1 MRPGRGR
8 PRIRGHGTEARAR
21 KHYRDG
27 EKPCQAC
34 REAVAYAW
42 AWRKEQRARR
52 HAQQVAAMQAA
63 LDQVWASL
71 EADGWRWPVWL
82 A

>member
-1 MRPGRGR
+1 MTAGR
-8 PRIRGHGTEARAR
+8 PRTHGHGTEARAR

-34 REAVAYAW
+34 QVAAAYA
-42 AWRKEQRARR
+42 ATWRKQEGKRR
-52 HAQQVAAMQAA
+52 HAEMVARMQAA
-63 LDQVWASL
+63 LDAAWASL
-71 EADGWRWPVWL
+71 ERDGWRWP

>member
-1 MRPGRGR
+1 VTAGR
-8 PRIRGHGTEARAR
+8 PRTHGHGTEARAR

-34 REAVAYAW
+34 REAAALATAV
-42 AWRKEQRARR
+42 RKDERKRR
-52 HAQQVAAMQAA
+52 HAQMVATMQAA
-63 LDQVWASL
+63 LDAAWASL
-71 EADGWRWPVWL
+71 EADGWRWP

>member
-27 EKPCQAC
+27 EKPCPAC
-34 REAVAYAW
+34 REGQALAQSYREQQ
-42 AWRKEQRARR
+42 RKRR
-52 HAQQVAAMQAA
+52 QMVAAMQAA
-63 LDQVWASL
+63 LDAVWASL
-71 EADGWRWPVWL
+71 EADGWRWPV
-82 A
+82 